1 MPSNLILELYK
12 SPSTVFTI
20 EEISMLFPE
29 LKKETLKSRLN
40 YYTKQKQILSPRH
53 GIYAKSNFNTFELA
67 NKIYSPSYISFET
80 VLAQHGVTFQ
90 NYNNIFVASYLTREI
105 KVGELKINYIRM
117 NMQILTNP
125 LGIDNNLFNSAGV
138 ERAFL
143 DTIYYYKDYYFDN
156 LQPINWEKVKEMQ
169 SIYPTQKFKNIVES
183 YYQEYKNAIW

>member
-1 MPSNLILELYK
+1 MKNLTYSLNKL
-12 SPSTVFTI
+12 PQTVFTTR
-20 EEISMLFPE
+20 EIALI
-29 LKKETLKSRLN
+29 LGETNSDIVKSKIN
-40 YYTKQKQILSPRH
+40 YYVKRGEIFALRR
-53 GIYAKSNFNTFELA
+53 GMYAKDSTFSECEMITKL
-67 NKIYSPSYISFET
+67 YTPSYISFET

-125 LGIDNNLFNSAGV
+125 LGIDNKLFNSASV

-183 YYQEYKNAIW
+183 YYQEYKNAI

>member
-53 GIYAKSNFNTFELA
+53 GIYAKPNFNTFELA

-183 YYQEYKNAIW
+183 YYQEYKNAI

>member
-80 VLAQHGVTFQ
+80 ILAQHGVTFQ